1 MKPHLA
7 TNQPQRPGVT
17 ASRTGIL
24 DLRPV
29 FSSPLT
35 FGGSPVVC
43 RPIAASRKAPR
54 STTAYSCLAV
64 LLALLGAFSSYGAQP
79 KPAWPSDSLPQ
90 ATNLPQVGAAG
101 SSSVESN
108 TALVISAAGTNVS
121 LAGTNASLAGTTN
134 SMDALDD
141 KHKLAI
147 GDRLSF
153 RIVEDE
159 EDPKPLLVTDSGDLE
174 VPYIGRFPAVNKTC
188 KQLARDLKT
197 ELEKEYYYQATV
209 IIAVDVMTKSRGK
222 VYLVGPVR
230 APGPQEIPSD
240 EVLTLSKAILRAGG
254 FGDYADK
261 HKVRVTRKGSG
272 AGGQDQVFTVN
283 VADILEKGK
292 TESDLPLEPGDLI
305 YVPERLIRF

>member
-1 MKPHLA
+1 MSLPTTDQIQLSPFRFLLSAFCFLFAAYRFQRFIFLLSAFCFLLLNA
-7 TNQPQRPGVT
+7 T
-17 ASRTGIL
+17 A
-24 DLRPV
+24 
-29 FSSPLT
+29 
-35 FGGSPVVC
+35 
-43 RPIAASRKAPR
+43 
-54 STTAYSCLAV
+54 
-64 LLALLGAFSSYGAQP
+64 AQP
-79 KPAWPSDSLPQ
+79 KFAELPAWVQPVTNALPATPALASNAPPNAASPASQ
-90 ATNLPQVGAAG
+90 ITTNLSP
-101 SSSVESN
+101 
-108 TALVISAAGTNVS
+108 
-121 LAGTNASLAGTTN
+121 LASTN

-141 KHKLAI
+141 LHKLAI

-174 VPYIGRFPAVNKTC
+174 VPYIGRFPAVARTC
-188 KQLARDLKT
+188 KQLARQLKA

-209 IIAVDVMTKSRGK
+209 IVAVDIMTKSRGK

-230 APGPQEIPSD
+230 MPGPQEIPSD

-261 HKVRVTRKGSG
+261 HKVRVTRKGAA
-272 AGGQDQVFTVN
+272 AGGQDQVLTVD
-283 VADILEKGK
+283 VAEILEKGK

>member
-1 MKPHLA
+1 
-7 TNQPQRPGVT
+7 
-17 ASRTGIL
+17 
-24 DLRPV
+24 
-29 FSSPLT
+29 
-35 FGGSPVVC
+35 
-43 RPIAASRKAPR
+43 
-54 STTAYSCLAV
+54 
-64 LLALLGAFSSYGAQP
+64 
-79 KPAWPSDSLPQ
+79 
-90 ATNLPQVGAAG
+90 
-101 SSSVESN
+101 
-108 TALVISAAGTNVS
+108 
-121 LAGTNASLAGTTN
+121 
-134 SMDALDD
+134 MDALDD
-141 KHKLAI
+141 QHKLAI

-174 VPYIGRFPAVNKTC
+174 VPYIGRFPAVGRTC
-188 KQLARDLKT
+188 KQLARQLKA

-209 IIAVDVMTKSRGK
+209 IIAVDIMTKSRGK

-230 APGPQEIPSD
+230 MPGPQEIPSD

-261 HKVRVTRKGSG
+261 HKVRVTRKGGG

-283 VADILEKGK
+283 VAEILEKGK